1 MSFGERLKDAIER
14 SRIVDLWRVLTGD
27 HRYSRTDLDMLCGRV
42 GPHGFDERADP
53 APQLQLAL
61 HARPSARVG
70 AREYA
75 VNTREPSQAPT

>member
-1 MSFGERLKDAIER
+1 MILK
-14 SRIVDLWRVLTGD
+14 VLTGT
-27 HRYSRTDLDMLCGRV
+27 HGCSRGTHEYSRTDLDMLCGRV